1 MAVAAPT
8 TPGSSRLQF
17 IDDIRWIMI
26 VLVVFHH
33 SAVTYSHVGSWFYNE
48 SPRPGLWPTLI
59 MATFLSF
66 NQAYFMGLLFFIA
79 GYFAAPS
86 FDRKGFT
93 RFIRDRFVRLGL
105 PSLLFMLVIY
115 PWIVYWLLRVFY
127 QPERPS
133 VRASYRSFL
142 LSGRFLSASGP
153 MWFTVALLIFC
164 LVYGA
169 IRSIVRTNT
178 RSAKTSS
185 DSAVPGHHHVA
196 AMIAALTGVTFIV
209 RIFQPVGTSVLNMQL
224 CYFGQYILLFSL
236 GIFFY
241 RRHWLMIIPFRF
253 AMIWFTLALTA
264 GLALWVLVLA
274 SSGVLSGRAP
284 TAIFGGLHWQS
295 LLNCFWESLVCAG
308 MSLGVLVLFRDRIQI
323 GDAASSFMSRNAFS
337 AYLFHTP
344 LLIVVTLALHRWYA
358 PTLLKFPVA
367 GAIAVFVTFA
377 LSEYLFRRTPFLRR
391 IL

>member
-1 MAVAAPT
+1 MAIAIPA
-8 TPGSSRLQF
+8 TPASSRLQF
-17 IDDIRWIMI
+17 IDNIRWTMI

-48 SPRPGLWPTLI
+48 SPRPELWPTLL

-66 NQAYFMGLLFFIA
+66 NQAYFMGFLFFIA

-86 FDRKGFT
+86 FDRKGF
-93 RFIRDRFVRLGL
+93 RKFIRDRLVRLGL
-105 PSLLFMLVIY
+105 PSLLFILVIY

-127 QPERPS
+127 QPDRPT
-133 VRASYRSFL
+133 VRAAYPSFL

-153 MWFTVALLIFC
+153 MWFAIALLIFC

-169 IRSIVRTNT
+169 VRSLIPKQPHPVVTAAGST
-178 RSAKTSS
+178 
-185 DSAVPGHHHVA
+185 VPGHRHVA
-196 AMIAALTGVTFIV
+196 AVIIALTGATFFV

-224 CYFGQYILLFSL
+224 CYFAQYILLFSL
-236 GIFFY
+236 GILFY
-241 RRHWLMIIPFRF
+241 RRNWLMSIPFRF
-253 AMIWFTLALTA
+253 GIVWFTLALTA
-264 GLALWVLVLA
+264 GLVLWVLVLA
-274 SSGVLSGRAP
+274 SAGVLSGHEP

-308 MSLGVLVLFRDRIQI
+308 ISLGVLVLFRDHVHAQ
-323 GDAASSFMSRNAFS
+323 DATSSFMSRNAFS

-344 LLIVVTLALHRWYA
+344 LLIVVTLALHRWSA
-358 PTLLKFPVA
+358 PALLKFPVA
-367 GAIAVFVTFA
+367 GAIAVIVTFS
-377 LSEYLFRRTPFLRR
+377 LSEYVFRRTPFLRQ